1 MDALQTK
8 IECYIK
14 KNLTQKRLEHT
25 YSVCDTALLL
35 NKSNNFNISE
45 KSIIYASYLHD
56 ASRYYKLEEMKS
68 ILDENN
74 IAYKSHYNEGLLH
87 AKVSMIIAKNDFCI
101 EDADII
107 NAILYH
113 TTGRAEM
120 SMLEKIIYASDY
132 LEPLRK
138 LDKADE
144 IRSIA
149 IKDFNKALLL
159 TIIESISFVL
169 SQKQYLDT
177 DSILMYNHNM
187 GYCQN

>member
-25 YSVCDTALLL
+25 YSVCDMAILL
-35 NKSNNFNISE
+35 NKSNNLNISE
-45 KSIIYASYLHD
+45 KSIIYSSYLHD

-68 ILDENN
+68 ILDKNN

-144 IRSIA
+144 IREIA

-187 GYCQN
+187 GYSQN